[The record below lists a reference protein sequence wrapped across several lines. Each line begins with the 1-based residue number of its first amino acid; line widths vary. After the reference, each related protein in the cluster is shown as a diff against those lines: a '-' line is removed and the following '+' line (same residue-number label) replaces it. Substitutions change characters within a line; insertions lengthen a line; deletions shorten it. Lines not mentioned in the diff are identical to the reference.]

1 MPGSMATGIRT
12 ALVMHGEPDTGPH
25 RLTPARTG
33 RHRAITT
40 TLTTVATSGEAAT
53 AIAIGMRTGMTMG
66 ITSTVM
72 ATDTATITNLQSAR
86 GLIYC
91 PQRLDLTP
99 CAGFADA
106 PLSGLRLMVSLFPQW
121 EDG

>member
-1 MPGSMATGIRT
+1 
-12 ALVMHGEPDTGPH
+12 
-25 RLTPARTG
+25 
-33 RHRAITT
+33 
-40 TLTTVATSGEAAT
+40 
-53 AIAIGMRTGMTMG
+53 MTMG